1 MRPAPGYAAEVQ
13 HESPDPSAERAVVVI
28 REVLSDL
35 GLPWQESGP
44 GLFSVTLPG
53 TAKLQTECALE
64 VGRYG
69 VGVRAFVARQPDE
82 NHVAVYR
89 WLLQR
94 NLKLRT
100 VCFSLDASGDIY
112 LTGTL
117 ALPAVTAVA
126 LDQVLGEVGGTADSC
141 FNPILELGFATSIT
155 REWAWRR
162 SRGESTA
169 NLAAFPHLA
178 PPEDDRPEPEPA
190 P

>member
-1 MRPAPGYAAEVQ
+1 VQ
-13 HESPDPSAERAVVVI
+13 QGDPDPAAERAVAAV
-28 REVLSDL
+28 RRVLSDL
-35 GLPWQESGP
+35 DLPWQESGP

-69 VGVRAFVARQPDE
+69 LGVRAFVARQPDE
-82 NHVAVYR
+82 NHAAVYR

-100 VCFSLDASGDIY
+100 VCFSLDATGDIY
-112 LTGTL
+112 LTGAL
-117 ALPAVTAVA
+117 ALPAVTEVSV
-126 LDQVLGEVGGTADSC
+126 DQVLGEIGETADSC

-169 NLAAFPHLA
+169 NLAAFAHLA
-178 PPEDDRPEPEPA
+178 PPEASEQG
-190 P
+190 